1 MSNHHP
7 EILALNRVAEDIWQD
22 FYRIF
27 PGLNIEICPSIDST
41 NTELARR
48 ARRGDASSSVI
59 VALEQ
64 TAGRGRQGKTWHNRS
79 GDCLMFSL
87 SHTIPSVYLSG
98 LSLMVGISAARAL
111 QSFDNAPGKSAQY
124 HPQQNSDNPKPS
136 PAPIGIKWPND
147 LWLRADERK
156 LGGIL
161 VEALAIP
168 ASAGEAQR
176 YCIMGLGLNVRR
188 SPEGAAALCEL
199 DPRWTLAAAFERV
212 LRQLLVDLQDFSHS
226 GLRPFLPAFA
236 ALDLLHG
243 RDITLWPTA
252 DAAAS
257 STSAVCA
264 RAAGIDATGQLHAH
278 EWGTGREL
286 MLHNGDFSVRPRS
299 SA

>member
-1 MSNHHP
+1 M
-7 EILALNRVAEDIWQD
+7 
-22 FYRIF
+22 
-27 PGLNIEICPSIDST
+27 
-41 NTELARR
+41 
-48 ARRGDASSSVI
+48 
-59 VALEQ
+59 
-64 TAGRGRQGKTWHNRS
+64 
-79 GDCLMFSL
+79 
-87 SHTIPSVYLSG
+87 
-98 LSLMVGISAARAL
+98 
-111 QSFDNAPGKSAQY
+111 
-124 HPQQNSDNPKPS
+124 
-136 PAPIGIKWPND
+136 
-147 LWLRADERK
+147 
-156 LGGIL
+156 
-161 VEALAIP
+161 P

-257 STSAVCA
+257 SPSAVCA